1 MGRRETGIGLWRKK
15 ESKQRSNTL
24 CPVQWVFTV
33 STPRSTMAARSA
45 VSFCRLSSAVCI
57 YICIYRWIETTKEQ
71 GEGGGDGA
79 VRGELPHN
87 LSGLFNRSSEKER
100 ARLRVSCFLSSFFV
114 PI

>member
-1 MGRRETGIGLWRKK
+1 M
-15 ESKQRSNTL
+15 
-24 CPVQWVFTV
+24 
-33 STPRSTMAARSA
+33 PRTMAVYCLHSAIYNGRS
-45 VSFCRLSSAVCI
+45 FRRQFLSIVVRRVYI

-71 GEGGGDGA
+71 EEGGGDGA

>member
-1 MGRRETGIGLWRKK
+1 MDRDNEGT
-15 ESKQRSNTL
+15 
-24 CPVQWVFTV
+24 
-33 STPRSTMAARSA
+33 
-45 VSFCRLSSAVCI
+45 
-57 YICIYRWIETTKEQ
+57 